1 MRALRD
7 GAGHALRG
15 CHRRAARRRELVGV
29 VPRRVLLL
37 AVDVL
42 ADVVLHVLLQLHVL
56 LAALTFVAIMFCCLE
71 ASWLATSSS
80 WSIEII
86 NVIDFRPL
94 ESSVHVGCLDCKLL
108 KATIEM
114 AVASP
119 AATGRACR
127 SLSESFGA
135 LEASLREASN
145 APSMAPRRHACPEC
159 DASEC
164 RTGGSGLPCQP
175 PLPTWLMAV
184 FHLQVTI
191 TNITTTHTHTLLL
204 VALV

>member
-7 GAGHALRG
+7 GADHALRG
-15 CHRRAARRRELVGV
+15 GHRRAARRRELVGV

-56 LAALTFVAIMFCCLE
+56 LAALTFMAIMFCCLE
-71 ASWLATSSS
+71 ASWLTFSSS

-108 KATIEM
+108 QGD
-114 AVASP
+114 
-119 AATGRACR
+119 AAGQSGTANVHGPN
-127 SLSESFGA
+127 FGA
-135 LEASLREASN
+135 VSA
-145 APSMAPRRHACPEC
+145 
-159 DASEC
+159 
-164 RTGGSGLPCQP
+164 GLNWDRKLTSCIRSHGY
-175 PLPTWLMAV
+175 V
-184 FHLQVTI
+184 
-191 TNITTTHTHTLLL
+191 
-204 VALV
+204 

>member
-1 MRALRD
+1 M
-7 GAGHALRG
+7 
-15 CHRRAARRRELVGV
+15 
-29 VPRRVLLL
+29 LLL

-42 ADVVLHVLLQLHVL
+42 ANVVLHVLLQLHVL
-56 LAALTFVAIMFCCLE
+56 LAALTFMAIMFCCLE
-71 ASWLATSSS
+71 ASWLTSSSS

-86 NVIDFRPL
+86 SVVDFRPL
-94 ESSVHVGCLDCKLL
+94 ESSVHVGCLDCKLP
-108 KATIEM
+108 KATIVM

-135 LEASLREASN
+135 LEASLREASD
-145 APSMAPRRHACPEC
+145 APSMVPRRHARPER
-159 DASEC
+159 DASEG

-175 PLPTWLMAV
+175 PLPTWLIAV
-184 FHLQVTI
+184 FHLQVAT
-191 TNITTTHTHTLLL
+191 TNIATTHTHTLLL

>member
-1 MRALRD
+1 M
-7 GAGHALRG
+7 
-15 CHRRAARRRELVGV
+15 
-29 VPRRVLLL
+29 LLL

-56 LAALTFVAIMFCCLE
+56 LAALTFMAIMFCCLE
-71 ASWLATSSS
+71 ASWLTSSSS

-86 NVIDFRPL
+86 NVVDFRPL

-108 KATIEM
+108 KATIVM

-119 AATGRACR
+119 AAAGRACW

-145 APSMAPRRHACPEC
+145 APSMAPPRHACPEC
-159 DASEC
+159 DASEG
-164 RTGGSGLPCQP
+164 RTGSGLPRQP
-175 PLPTWLMAV
+175 PLPTWLIAV

-204 VALV
+204 VVLV

>member
-15 CHRRAARRRELVGV
+15 GHRRAARRRELVGV

-56 LAALTFVAIMFCCLE
+56 LAALTFMAIMFCCLE
-71 ASWLATSSS
+71 ASWLAFPSS

-108 KATIEM
+108 KATIVM
-114 AVASP
+114 TVALT

-135 LEASLREASN
+135 
-145 APSMAPRRHACPEC
+145 
-159 DASEC
+159 
-164 RTGGSGLPCQP
+164 
-175 PLPTWLMAV
+175 
-184 FHLQVTI
+184 
-191 TNITTTHTHTLLL
+191 
-204 VALV
+204 